1 MHVASILLAF
11 GIAAGTTLV
20 AAGMILVASGSSEG
34 SRRWP
39 LFARGDGRPIG
50 GPAVIIGIIIAGVSI
65 AHTVEA
71 FIALGVVAAIL
82 VGVVDDLYDISP
94 WQKLGGQ
101 ALAAGLAAIGF
112 ARLAPALPL
121 ITGVASFVWIVVL
134 FNAINLI
141 DGLDGLLIGS
151 ITPGLIALSIAGFV
165 SGDPLATVRAATT
178 CGALVAFFPFNH
190 SRARLLLGDTGAEFV
205 GFSVALITISMFTKR
220 PTVLAIPAMLL
231 ISGLPIADTAF
242 AVIRRTA
249 NHRSIFTGDRDH
261 IHHRLARR
269 LGEQKAVVLLSAVS
283 SIAAVA
289 ALILLLIAH

>member
-20 AAGMILVASGSSEG
+20 AAGTILVASVRKGNG
-34 SRRWP
+34 RWP

-50 GPAVIIGIIIAGVSI
+50 GPAVIIGIIAGVAI
-65 AHTVEA
+65 AHEVET

-82 VGVVDDLYDISP
+82 VGVVDDRYDLSP

-101 ALAAGLAAIGF
+101 ALAAGLTATGF
-112 ARLAPALPL
+112 ACLASTLPL
-121 ITGVASFVWIVVL
+121 ITGIASFVWIIVL

-141 DGLDGLLIGS
+141 DGLDGLLVGS
-151 ITPGLIALSIAGFV
+151 ITPGLMALSIAGFV
-165 SGDPLATVRAATT
+165 SSNPLAAVSAAAT
-178 CGALVAFFPFNH
+178 CGALVAFLPFNH
-190 SRARLLLGDTGAEFV
+190 FRARLLLGDTGAEFI

-231 ISGLPIADTAF
+231 ICGLPIADTAF

-261 IHHRLARR
+261 IHHRLARKF
-269 LGEQKAVVLLSAVS
+269 GEQKAVVLLSAAS
-283 SIAAVA
+283 SITAVA